1 MRQRPTIAELE
12 AKANLEKVAEPEKD
26 VERQEPKAEQEN
38 SKRASKPKKKR
49 FKIRY
54 FAGFMVLVAVAA
66 AAFAYKTGKFDNIIK
81 KYFGD
86 DDNLDNNPV
95 TTTVADNLP
104 LDDNGIVSI
113 TYPIVDRTFEEDNG
127 RYSLPAG
134 FVPYYVSK
142 TPQESEL
149 SGFKNSSS
157 ANVSDYESNV
167 ETKPTGYIGLD
178 QEYAGFMSRIEDIK
192 TKIAAGDSTYTS
204 PLEQVGYEVSDL
216 YKIANGYDLYTED
229 VSARDYAKLAYIDSD
244 GSKVYMIPSLYVSKF
259 IGVKTEI
266 VELITK
272 YEGLRE
278 QIIFAYNT
286 YNNNSREFIGAINEE
301 AENRGR

>member
-1 MRQRPTIAELE
+1 MRQRPTIEELE
-12 AKANLEKVAEPEKD
+12 REANLEKKPEQK
-26 VERQEPKAEQEN
+26 VEQQEQKVEQEKG
-38 SKRASKPKKKR
+38 KRASKPKKKR

-81 KYFGD
+81 KHFGD

-95 TTTVADNLP
+95 TTTIADNLP

-113 TYPIVDRTFEEDNG
+113 TYPIVDRTFEEDSG

-134 FVPYYVSK
+134 FVPYYVST

-149 SGFKNSSS
+149 SSFKNNSS
-157 ANVSDYESNV
+157 ASVSDYESNDANN
-167 ETKPTGYIGLD
+167 KPTGYIGLD
-178 QEYAGFMSRIEDIK
+178 QEYASFMARIEGIK
-192 TKIAAGDSTYTS
+192 TKIAAGDTSYTS

-229 VSARDYAKLAYIDSD
+229 AEARSYAKLAYIDTD
-244 GSKVYMIPSLYVSKF
+244 GSKVYMVPQLYISKF